1 MWTQA
6 DLAQIRANIASGV
19 LETRFADGR
28 AVRYQSLADMM
39 AAEKM
44 IASALASAKPGASRR
59 RRRTPAWR
67 NGA

>member
-44 IASALASAKPGASRR
+44 IASALASAQPGASRR